1 MSEPNQGFPPQ
12 LPPEPGQP
20 APQQEAP
27 PNYGS
32 PHPPT
37 MAHPST
43 PSRFPRGYHHSLTPA
58 TIPQLLPL
66 LTAAGKQKICF

>member
-20 APQQEAP
+20 A
-27 PNYGS
+27 
-32 PHPPT
+32 T

>member
-32 PHPPT
+32 PQYAQQVPQGVPPQ
-37 MAHPST
+37 
-43 PSRFPRGYHHSLTPA
+43 PA

>member
-27 PNYGS
+27 PNSGS
-32 PHPPT
+32 PQYAQQVPQGGTATALPRLLS
-37 MAHPST
+37 PSSC
-43 PSRFPRGYHHSLTPA
+43 PF
-58 TIPQLLPL
+58 
-66 LTAAGKQKICF
+66 

>member
-32 PHPPT
+32 PQYAQQVPQGVPPQ
-37 MAHPST
+37 P
-43 PSRFPRGYHHSLTPA
+43 YPA